1 MEYHGF
7 TIKVFEKTYAVKE
20 GPFLN
25 RDAPYRAQR
34 SRLVEAKRSLKVE
47 LDVEGQGQ
55 DQAVADGWT
64 VTPTTPV
71 IHEEE
76 MPDYEDDDLQSPE
89 ESKEEETTLGRGF
102 VGTSPGRREIQ
113 TVGESRVSPPVKAA
127 SPSPSALPEV
137 LLQAKFPFG
146 IRSAWPTARESSPG
160 VNSSTETNLWRG
172 SMHKTHSA
180 PIQESDAEVEED
192 DDDMPESH
200 PTTEELRA
208 KRALEWEVEKEE
220 AREKDREQ
228 ERRRR
233 LTEEA
238 EAAAAKWAAKQ
249 AAAAESKRLEAE
261 ERKLASHRSEASAGR
276 MRLWL
281 RCKPFSALHI
291 TSDLSFLIIPDLT
304 ICYKSLPAVSSQT
317 METQSHI

>member
-1 MEYHGF
+1 
-7 TIKVFEKTYAVKE
+7 
-20 GPFLN
+20 
-25 RDAPYRAQR
+25 
-34 SRLVEAKRSLKVE
+34 
-47 LDVEGQGQ
+47 
-55 DQAVADGWT
+55 
-64 VTPTTPV
+64 
-71 IHEEE
+71 

-89 ESKEEETTLGRGF
+89 ESKEEETWENTVRRGYS
-102 VGTSPGRREIQ
+102 GTSPGRQEIQ

-127 SPSPSALPEV
+127 SPSPRVLPEV
-137 LLQAKFPFG
+137 LLQAKFPFR
-146 IRSAWPTARESSPG
+146 IRSAWPTAQESSPG
-160 VNSSTETNLWRG
+160 VNCSTETNLWRG
-172 SMHKTHSA
+172 SMHNTHSA
-180 PIQESDAEVEED
+180 PIQKEFGLDVEESDVEVEED

-249 AAAAESKRLEAE
+249 AAAAEAKRLEAE

-304 ICYKSLPAVSSQT
+304 ICYKSLTAVSSQT
-317 METQSHI
+317 VETQSHI

>member
-1 MEYHGF
+1 
-7 TIKVFEKTYAVKE
+7 
-20 GPFLN
+20 
-25 RDAPYRAQR
+25 
-34 SRLVEAKRSLKVE
+34 
-47 LDVEGQGQ
+47 
-55 DQAVADGWT
+55 
-64 VTPTTPV
+64 
-71 IHEEE
+71 
-76 MPDYEDDDLQSPE
+76 
-89 ESKEEETTLGRGF
+89 
-102 VGTSPGRREIQ
+102 
-113 TVGESRVSPPVKAA
+113 
-127 SPSPSALPEV
+127 
-137 LLQAKFPFG
+137 
-146 IRSAWPTARESSPG
+146 
-160 VNSSTETNLWRG
+160 
-172 SMHKTHSA
+172 MHKTHSA
-180 PIQESDAEVEED
+180 PVQKEYGLDVEESDAEVEED

-249 AAAAESKRLEAE
+249 AAAAEAKRLEAE

-291 TSDLSFLIIPDLT
+291 TSDLGFLIIPDLT